1 VAAEKTLAFVLRTQ
15 DYRDTSL
22 LATFYTLGH
31 GKVKAIIKGGR
42 DARFRMGSTL
52 EPFSLNEILI
62 YKRRRGGDLHM
73 VTAADLVD
81 RYEPVRRDLEKLGT
95 ASYFME
101 LLDQMAESEAHPE
114 VFYLVSDALNFLA
127 QGHSPKR
134 TARIFEV
141 KLLTL
146 LGFMPE
152 LGQCVHCETREFNEI
167 ERFFAV
173 GSGGIVCGKC
183 RAAESPLVM
192 IPKGVISFL
201 EQAMK
206 RTFQELGPF
215 KVNQEVGE
223 KLERMMRQFLNHHLA
238 YAPKSLM
245 FLEKVSQTEV

>member
-1 VAAEKTLAFVLRTQ
+1 MAAEKTLAFVLRTQ

-22 LATFYTLGH
+22 LATFYTLAH

-52 EPFSLNEILI
+52 EPFSLNEIMI
-62 YKRRRGGDLHM
+62 YRRRRGGDLHM
-73 VTAADLVD
+73 VTAADLID
-81 RYEPVRRDLEKLGT
+81 RFEPVRRDLEKLGT

-101 LLDQMAESEAHPE
+101 LLDQMAEAEAHPE
-114 VFYLVSDALNFLA
+114 VFYMLSDALNFLA
-127 QGHSPKR
+127 EGHSPKR

-141 KLLTL
+141 KLLSAF
-146 LGFMPE
+146 GFMPE
-152 LGQCVHCETREFNEI
+152 LGQCVRCGTKEFDEI
-167 ERFFAV
+167 YFAV

-206 RTFQELGPF
+206 RSFSELGPF

-238 YAPKSLM
+238 YAPKSLL
-245 FLEKVSQTEV
+245 FLEKVTQQEV

>member
-1 VAAEKTLAFVLRTQ
+1 MAAETTLAYVLRTQ

-42 DARFRMGSTL
+42 DAKFRMGSTL

-73 VTAADLVD
+73 VTGADLID
-81 RYEPVRRDLEKLGT
+81 RFEPVRRDLEKLGT

-101 LLDQMAESEAHPE
+101 LLDQMAEAEAHPE
-114 VFYLVSDALNFLA
+114 VFYLISDALKFLA
-127 QGHSPKR
+127 DGHSPKR

-141 KLLTL
+141 KLLKA

-152 LGQCVHCETREFNEI
+152 LGQCVHCGSKEFEEI
-167 ERFFAV
+167 YFAV

-183 RAAESPLVM
+183 RSAEAPLVM

-238 YAPKSLM
+238 YAPKSLL
-245 FLEKVSQTEV
+245 FLDKVTQAGV

>member
-1 VAAEKTLAFVLRTQ
+1 MAADKTMAFVLRTQ

-22 LATFYTLGH
+22 LATFYTLGF

-42 DARFRMGSTL
+42 DARFRLGSTL

-81 RYEPVRRDLEKLGT
+81 RFEPVRRDLEKLGT

-101 LLDQMAESEAHPE
+101 LLDQMAEAEAHPE

-127 QGHSPKR
+127 EGHSPKR

-141 KLLTL
+141 KLLTA

-152 LGQCVHCETREFNEI
+152 LGQCVRCGTTEFAEV

-238 YAPKSLM
+238 YAPKSLA
-245 FLEKVSQTEV
+245 FLDKISQAGV

>member
-1 VAAEKTLAFVLRTQ
+1 MAADKTLAYVIRTQ

-31 GKVKAIIKGGR
+31 GKVKAILKGGR

-62 YKRRRGGDLHM
+62 YRRRRGGDLHM
-73 VTAADLVD
+73 VTGADLVD
-81 RYEPVRRDLEKLGT
+81 RFEPVRRDLEKLGT

-127 QGHSPKR
+127 DGHSPRR

-141 KLLTL
+141 KLLTA

-152 LGQCVHCETREFNEI
+152 LGQCVRCGAKDFEEI
-167 ERFFAV
+167 YFAV
-173 GSGGIVCGKC
+173 GSGGIVCGHC

-206 RTFQELGPF
+206 RSFTEDR
-215 KVNQEVGE
+215 KST
-223 KLERMMRQFLNHHLA
+223 RLNSSH
-238 YAPKSLM
+238 
-245 FLEKVSQTEV
+245 